1 MRDMNRTLSGL
12 LVLNMLCA
20 GCAMRQSIEHT
31 ETVELY
37 PDAGAQ
43 SRTIQTTYGTYE
55 MEYTT
60 LGKVWNAS
68 TFSVL
73 GAGLSAC
80 RQSKQ
85 AYYASTNG
93 IPVLTPLWQG
103 GCGLISG
110 GAEGLLAGGDYGY
123 HLKYKDGKSVERIF
137 KDSLDE
143 KANDLKRTVT
153 DPYTR

>member
-43 SRTIQTTYGTYE
+43 SR
-55 MEYTT
+55 T